1 MNKYGNRIVCGLFLS
16 SVVLNQGLLHVS
28 AENLNTPKEEVV
40 YGMLDE
46 SGDVTGIYVV
56 NSFTDSEIVDYGN
69 YSDIRNLTSTD
80 KLTLKDGKIT
90 GISSVDKLYY
100 QGNLKTSELPWK
112 IDIRYYMDNT
122 EYSPKEIAGKSGK
135 LKICIDITQNKACDS
150 SFWDGYALQ
159 TTLVLDS
166 TACKN
171 IQADKATIANVGA
184 DKQLSYIIL
193 PGKGANLEITAEVSD
208 FEMDEIQINGTKLNL
223 EFEADTSELDDKIQ
237 EIQDAIKSLN
247 EGADELKDGTVDLED
262 GAKQIY
268 DGTVKLQDGA
278 SSLDNGIKSLNKG
291 ISSVQNA
298 LKTLDSKSDSLTS
311 GSAEVLDTLK
321 TIQTSLKG
329 VSIESEKLSELA
341 SASTQ
346 MKSGID
352 QLVAGLNSM
361 DGSIDT
367 YYQSLSQAGMSDV
380 NTFVNQH
387 KQAISSLGITDTQ
400 RELYAAYV
408 AGGEA
413 AVQQKLMELA
423 ASGNQESIVLA
434 QSAKTNQ
441 ASIQEY
447 IAGAGKLISI
457 ETLLK
462 ADVVYI
468 QGSHTLIG
476 GIDSQLDSNNGE
488 LMKGALSLQ
497 SNYIV
502 FDENVQQMT
511 ESLGTLV
518 ENMTTLKQG
527 INSLVKEYT
536 KLDSGLGEYTDAVS
550 SITEAYKK
558 IYRGALDIADG
569 AGDLYDGTT
578 DLVSGTLEMYDGSK
592 ELSDGA
598 VELKDGTQEFYDE
611 TSDMETEISDSID
624 DTINEMVG
632 NNIETVSFVSD
643 KNENI
648 ESVLFVMKTPAIEV
662 EENVEE
668 EVQQEKEK
676 GLWDKFLDLFR
687 K

>member
-1 MNKYGNRIVCGLFLS
+1 MIKYGNRIVCGLLLS
-16 SVVLNQGLLHVS
+16 SVVLNQGLLHAS

-56 NSFTDSEIVDYGN
+56 NSFTDSEIVDYGD

-80 KLTLKDGKIT
+80 QLTLKDGKIT
-90 GISSVDKLYY
+90 GTSSVDKLYY

-122 EYSPKEIAGKSGK
+122 EYSPKEIAGKSGN

-159 TTLVLDS
+159 ATLVLDS
-166 TACKN
+166 TKCKN
-171 IQADKATIANVGA
+171 IQADEATIANVGS

-193 PGKGANLEITAEVSD
+193 PGKGANLEITADVSD

-247 EGADELKDGTVDLED
+247 EGAYELKDGTVDLED

-291 ISSVQNA
+291 ISSVQKA

-311 GSAEVLDTLK
+311 GSAEVLSALK
-321 TIQTSLKG
+321 TIQTSLNSI
-329 VSIESEKLSELA
+329 SIESEKISELA

-346 MKSGID
+346 IKSGID
-352 QLVAGLNSM
+352 QLVGGLNSM
-361 DGSIDT
+361 DGSIA
-367 YYQSLSQAGMSDV
+367 YESLAQAGMSNV

-387 KQAISSLGITDTQ
+387 NQAIASLNITDTQ
-400 RELYAAYV
+400 RALYAVYV
-408 AGGEA
+408 SGGKT
-413 AVQQKLMELA
+413 AVQQKLLELA
-423 ASGNQESIVLA
+423 SSGDSESLALA
-434 QSAKTNQ
+434 QSVQ
-441 ASIQEY
+441 ANPSSLQEY
-447 IAGAGKLISI
+447 IASAGKFISI

-462 ADVVYI
+462 ADVAYI
-468 QGSHTLIG
+468 QGSNTLIS

-502 FDENVQQMT
+502 FDENIQQMT

-518 ENMTTLKQG
+518 ENMTTLKKG

-536 KLDSGLGEYTDAVS
+536 KLDKGLGEYTDAVS
-550 SITEAYKK
+550 SITKAYKK
-558 IYRGALDIADG
+558 IYKGALDIADG
-569 AGDLYDGTT
+569 TGDLYDGTT

-611 TSDMETEISDSID
+611 TSDMDTEISDSID
-624 DTINEMVG
+624 DTIDEMVG
-632 NNIETVSFVSD
+632 KDIETVSFVSD

-662 EENVEE
+662 EESVKE
-668 EVQQEKEK
+668 EVQQEEEK

-687 K
+687 R